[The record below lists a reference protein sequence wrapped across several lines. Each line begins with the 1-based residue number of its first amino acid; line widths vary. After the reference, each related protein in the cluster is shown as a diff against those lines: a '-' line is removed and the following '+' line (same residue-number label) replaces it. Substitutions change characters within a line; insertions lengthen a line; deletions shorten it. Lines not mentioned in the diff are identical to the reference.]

1 MVESHKVEHCVIQ
14 RLQVQD
20 ASPSLQE
27 LFAHAISAQAG
38 SHSPYSHFPVG
49 AALLLASG
57 QMYKGSN
64 QENAAFP
71 SGLCAERTAIF
82 YAQANRPDDPIDALV
97 ISVSEHSE
105 HVPFPCGGCL
115 QVISEYEE
123 KQGSPIHIYM
133 LDPKGDEAWEARGV
147 RNLLPFGF
155 GKNHLE
161 G

>member
-1 MVESHKVEHCVIQ
+1 MPVPHQVEHCVIH
-14 RLQVQD
+14 RLQIEE
-20 ASPSLQE
+20 ASPVLKE
-27 LFAHAISAQAG
+27 LFGKALSAQSS
-38 SHSPYSHFPVG
+38 SHSPYSQFPVG

-71 SGLCAERTAIF
+71 SGLCAERTALF
-82 YAQANRPDDPIDALV
+82 YAKADRPDDPVEALV

-105 HVPFPCGGCL
+105 QVPFPCGGCL
-115 QVISEYEE
+115 QAISEYEE

-133 LDPKGDEAWEARGV
+133 LDPKGEKAWEARGV

>member
-1 MVESHKVEHCVIQ
+1 MSDPHKVEHCVIHRIQ
-14 RLQVQD
+14 IQEATSRLK
-20 ASPSLQE
+20 A
-27 LFAHAISAQAG
+27 LFDQALSAQST

-71 SGLCAERTAIF
+71 SGLCAERTALF
-82 YAQANRPDDPIDALV
+82 YAKADRPDDPVEAIV
-97 ISVSEHSE
+97 ISVSEHSD
-105 HVPFPCGGCL
+105 HVPFPCGSCL
-115 QVISEYEE
+115 QVISEFEE